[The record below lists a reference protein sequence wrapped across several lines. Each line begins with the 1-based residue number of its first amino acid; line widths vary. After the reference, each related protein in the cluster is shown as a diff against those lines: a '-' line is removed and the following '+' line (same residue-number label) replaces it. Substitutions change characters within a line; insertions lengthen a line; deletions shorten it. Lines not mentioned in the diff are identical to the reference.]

1 MKYKKGLWFV
11 LIVIALVSCGKDNT
25 NNGSSDSTTSMSS
38 STTQQQKEKPVELTL
53 LMDVNMTSAGI
64 DAVIALAEEQLN
76 LDIKVEV
83 RPGGIE
89 GDNVVK
95 TRLASGDMTD
105 ICVYNSGSL
114 LEAINPQEYFI
125 DLSDVPFV
133 ERLDDTYEGS
143 VTVNGSTYGVPVSST
158 QAGGILYSKPIYAEL
173 GLSIPKTWDE
183 FIANCDAIQA
193 TGKTA
198 IYGAFAESWTAQV
211 LYLGDHY
218 NVTAEMPNFPEEFQ
232 AGRVKYETTPAG
244 LRSWEKLED
253 TVPYYNGDKLAATY
267 ADACDVMANGGAAHW
282 VMLTQA
288 LSNIYELY
296 GDTVNDIGVFGIPG
310 DDPNNQGLTLWMP
323 LSIYGNK
330 LSDKREAILEFM
342 EFYISDEALD
352 VYTSAVLP
360 DGPYCVKGYEIPE
373 NAYEAIRFDMQPYF
387 DQGKTELALE
397 FETAVK
403 GPNCSQI
410 SQEIAVGG
418 TTALEAARAYD
429 QDCLKQ
435 ALQLGLD
442 WE

>member
-1 MKYKKGLWFV
+1 MNQKRILLVFV
-11 LIVIALVSCGKDNT
+11 FIVISLMSCGKDST
-25 NNGSSDSTTSMSS
+25 SSSASGSTTSTSNGL
-38 STTQQQKEKPVELTL
+38 TQGKEDPTELTL
-53 LMDVNMTSAGI
+53 LMDSNMTSAGI

-76 LDIKVEV
+76 LKIKVEV

-95 TRLASGDMTD
+95 TRLASGDMAD
-105 ICVYNSGSL
+105 LCVYNSGSL

-125 DLSDVPFV
+125 DLVGTSFIDK
-133 ERLDDTYEGS
+133 LDDTYEGS
-143 VTVNGSTYGVPVSST
+143 VTVNGSTYGIPVCST
-158 QAGGILYSKPIYAEL
+158 QAGGILYSKPLYKEL
-173 GLSIPKTWDE
+173 GLSVPKTWDE
-183 FIANCDAIQA
+183 FIANCDALQA
-193 TGKTA
+193 AGKTA

-232 AGRVKYETTPAG
+232 AGRVKYETNPAG

-253 TVPYYNGDKLAATY
+253 TVPYYNADKLAATY
-267 ADACDVMANGGAAHW
+267 ADACDVMANGEAGHW

-342 EFYISDEALD
+342 EFYISYEALD
-352 VYTSAVLP
+352 AYTSAVLP

-373 NAYEAIRFDMQPYF
+373 NAYEAVRLDMQPYF

-435 ALQLGLD
+435 AMQLGFD